1 MTTMNKDKLDLDRGD
16 EDIVFVR
23 PDLDME
29 EVSEREE
36 PRKVIRD
43 RMEEQGLEWEKAR
56 IIGLF
61 QDEFTLMLEENGS
74 VLIDGEEVYSL

>member
-1 MTTMNKDKLDLDRGD
+1 MNKDKLDLDRGD
-16 EDIVFVR
+16 KDIVFVR

-43 RMEEQGLEWEKAR
+43 RMEEQGLEWEKSR

-61 QDEFTLMLEENGS
+61 QDEFTLMLEENGN

>member
-16 EDIVFVR
+16 RDIVFVR
-23 PDLDME
+23 LDLDME

>member
-16 EDIVFVR
+16 KDIVFVR

>member
-16 EDIVFVR
+16 RDIVFVR

>member
-1 MTTMNKDKLDLDRGD
+1 MNKDKLDLDRGD
-16 EDIVFVR
+16 KDIVFVR

>member
-1 MTTMNKDKLDLDRGD
+1 MNKDKLDLDRGD
-16 EDIVFVR
+16 RDIVFVR